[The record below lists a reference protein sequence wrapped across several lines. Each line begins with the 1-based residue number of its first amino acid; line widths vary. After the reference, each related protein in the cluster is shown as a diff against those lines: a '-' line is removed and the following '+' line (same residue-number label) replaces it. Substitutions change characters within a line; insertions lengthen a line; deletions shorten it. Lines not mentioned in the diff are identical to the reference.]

1 MWFGI
6 HGIFDFGSFDELE
19 SSKMMLIWDWIGF
32 NFKLNKNPK
41 FYMLAELIMP
51 FNVLEFWFFEH

>member
-19 SSKMMLIWDWIGF
+19 LSWMMLIWDWIGF

-41 FYMLAELIMP
+41 FHTLAELD
-51 FNVLEFWFFEH
+51 NAL